1 MALGDVIARLS
12 VSLGLDTI
20 AFEKGATLAEK
31 RMAQTQRKFEKLG
44 RKIGDIGKTMSLSL
58 TAPILGAGAAVVK
71 MTGDFELAMN
81 KVSIST
87 QGSAAEMKAMSDLA
101 LKLGKDTLFGAS
113 EAADAMDMLAKN
125 GLNATQ
131 ILNGAAEAA
140 VNLATAGG
148 AELAPA
154 ADAITDVMQQFKIS
168 VKDLPMVVD
177 QITGAVNES
186 KLDFEDFAY
195 AIGQGGGVA
204 GAAGVEF
211 QDFNAV
217 LAGTSSLF
225 ASGQD
230 AGTSFK
236 TFLTSLPGK
245 SSTARG
251 AIEEL
256 GLQFYNADGSMRSM
270 SEIAQELQEKLGG
283 LSDVA
288 RQQYL
293 TEIFGTDAMRTAV
306 GLMDLG
312 AAGLDKI
319 KTKIQETDAAAQ
331 SAKRMEGFN
340 GQLDN
345 LKGAVETLAIRIG
358 ESGLLEALTDL
369 VSGLSDFIDM
379 LSETNPEILKWGTII
394 AGVVAVIGPL
404 LVGISA
410 IVSAVGVMLP
420 AIVAVGSA
428 IGVLSSVIIS
438 GAIPAIGS
446 LIVAMA
452 PILLPLAA
460 IAAAVAAVYYAW
472 KNWDAITAFV
482 QRLYQGVKKWLV
494 DKLGAVLNWVNSKV
508 KAVEETFA
516 WLYDRVV
523 GNSWIPD
530 MVSEVGDHMAKL
542 DSLMVDPATKAT
554 QKTDEAFRALAGN
567 VSTLLDR
574 LFPKIA
580 ELRAMKEDLATI
592 DAGVAAGL
600 LSPELGQE
608 ARFRAMGGG
617 RRMEVS
623 DGLLNAPSLI
633 EGMDKVQTKM
643 RGLGDSA
650 REQTVRIAKTFK
662 DMADETAS
670 ALARM
675 SDAIKGGGF
684 LDILQGVLGL
694 GLQLGSIGVFG
705 SKIAGNINKSVP
717 GYATGTNFHP
727 GGLAMVGE
735 RGPELVSM
743 PRGSRVFTNRESM
756 GMMGGGQ
763 PVVVQVTAGEMFD
776 ARVVQGAAEVVKVM
790 APGMVSA
797 SSARARMDAA
807 RPVTPG
813 GATG

>member
-12 VSLGLDTI
+12 VSLGLDTV

-31 RMAQTQRKFEKLG
+31 RMAQTQRKFEKMG
-44 RKIGDIGKTMSLSL
+44 RKIGDMGKTLSIGL
-58 TAPILGAGAAVVK
+58 TAPLAAF
-71 MTGDFELAMN
+71 G
-81 KVSIST
+81 VSSFNAA
-87 QGSAAEMKAMSDLA
+87 SDAAELQSAFDQTFGDLA
-101 LKLGKDTLFGAS
+101 AS
-113 EAADAMDMLAKN
+113 MNEW
-125 GLNATQ
+125 
-131 ILNGAAEAA
+131 AEA
-140 VNLATAGG
+140 
-148 AELAPA
+148 
-154 ADAITDVMQQFKIS
+154 
-168 VKDLPMVVD
+168 
-177 QITGAVNES
+177 TG
-186 KLDFEDFAY
+186 
-195 AIGQGGGVA
+195 
-204 GAAGVEF
+204 
-211 QDFNAV
+211 NAM
-217 LAGTSSLF
+217 GR
-225 ASGQD
+225 
-230 AGTSFK
+230 
-236 TFLTSLPGK
+236 
-245 SSTARG
+245 ST
-251 AIEEL
+251 
-256 GLQFYNADGSMRSM
+256 
-270 SEIAQELQEKLGG
+270 QELQRAANTFGIFFNQAAPTREEAAKMSQTFTVLAQDLASFYNVSESDALQKLRSGLSGEAEPLRDFGVFLSAAQVEAKGLEMGLGG
-283 LSDVA
+283 LSGELSEQEKIMARYALILESTKNAQGDVA
-288 RQQYL
+288 R
-293 TEIFGTDAMRTAV
+293 TSDGTANKMREAKAAFEELQVVV
-306 GLMDLG
+306 G
-312 AAGLDKI
+312 
-319 KTKIQETDAAAQ
+319 TK
-331 SAKRMEGFN
+331 
-340 GQLDN
+340 L
-345 LKGAVETLAIRIG
+345 
-358 ESGLLEALTDL
+358 
-369 VSGLSDFIDM
+369 
-379 LSETNPEILKWGTII
+379 
-394 AGVVAVIGPL
+394 
-404 LVGISA
+404 
-410 IVSAVGVMLP
+410 LP
-420 AIVAVGSA
+420 AITPL
-428 IGVLSSVIIS
+428 IGKLAGLIDWFTQLPAPVQE
-438 GAIPAIGS
+438 GA
-446 LIVAMA
+446 LVV
-452 PILLPLAA
+452 AA
-460 IAAAVAAVYYAW
+460 IAAALGPLLLVVGQLTTAIPLLMKALTFLFAHPVILGAAVLISGIYLAW
-472 KNWDAITAFV
+472 KNWDKITAIV
-482 QRLYQGVKKWLV
+482 QNLYQGVKKWLV
-494 DKLGAVLNWVNSKV
+494 DKLGAVLNWVNDKV

-633 EGMDKVQTKM
+633 EGMDKVQTKL

-675 SDAIKGGGF
+675 SDVIKGGGF

-756 GMMGGGQ
+756 GMMGGSQ
-763 PVVVQVTAGEMFD
+763 PVVVQVVAGEMFD
-776 ARVVQGAAEVVKVM
+776 ARVVQGAAKVVEIM